1 MGCDRERIKENA
13 RTHYELNKWNNALV
27 TFISF
32 MVNYAVNMLGG
43 FAISIAV
50 LVVDIMFMSAVNN
63 TISPMEDEGFAAYE
77 AVAVLSGAVSFVLLM
92 VLSLVFSCM
101 TTGVINM
108 GQSVWFHK
116 SIHQDKLG
124 VGECFAPFKN
134 GYKGN
139 FMLMLR
145 KYTFIMLW
153 SLLFYI
159 PGYIKTYEYSLAEYI
174 KAENP
179 QLDNKKVL
187 EMSRTMTNGYKMDL
201 FLLDLSFI
209 GWFILTMFTGT
220 ILGYLYVFPYYYA
233 AKAFAYE
240 EIKASAI
247 LNGRV
252 NEADFMSV

>member
-1 MGCDRERIKENA
+1 MGFDRERIKANA

-32 MVNYAVNMLGG
+32 MVNYAVNMLGS
-43 FAISIAV
+43 FVVAIVVI
-50 LVVDIMFMSAVNN
+50 VVDFL
-63 TISPMEDEGFAAYE
+63 FAAALNSVIGDDYT
-77 AVAVLSGAVSFVLLM
+77 ALGIAGVLASVFSFVLLM
-92 VLSLVFSCM
+92 ALSLVFSCM
-101 TTGVINM
+101 TTGIINM
-108 GQSVWFHK
+108 GQFTWFHT
-116 SIHQDKLG
+116 SIRQEKLG
-124 VGECFAPFKN
+124 AGECFEPFKN

-209 GWFILTMFTGT
+209 GWFILTLLTGT

-247 LNGRV
+247 SDGRV
-252 NEADFMSV
+252 NEADFMPL